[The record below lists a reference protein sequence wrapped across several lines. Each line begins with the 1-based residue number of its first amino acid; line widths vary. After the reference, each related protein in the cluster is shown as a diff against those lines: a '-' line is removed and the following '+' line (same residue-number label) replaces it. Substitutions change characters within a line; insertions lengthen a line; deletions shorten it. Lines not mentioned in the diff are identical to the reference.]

1 MRRDLTPFELWIKQ
15 RLLLRN
21 MTQKELAK
29 KVGTTSIYL
38 CKISKGEKK
47 NSKYT
52 ERIIEILATGKDDVM
67 EVERI
72 LEERLLQS
80 V

>member
-15 RLLLRN
+15 RLLLKN

-38 CKISKGEKK
+38 SKISKGEKK
-47 NSKYT
+47 NSKYI